1 MRTLRSLAA
10 TVLSVLAVAAGL
22 VACDGA
28 TGGSSGGSSGVTVG
42 YSTYTL
48 SNPFF
53 AGMQMGLE
61 AGTKKHRYELV
72 TTNSN
77 GDAAQQVADIQN
89 LISRG
94 VDYILLT
101 PADGKAI
108 APAVAA
114 ANAAKVPV
122 ISIADSVIPPIT
134 ATITIDDVKAGRDAV
149 DKIAAELTAHKGSA
163 TGAVVDIQGILGT
176 PSATRRE
183 QGFRQQ
189 LARYPGLRVAAAQDG
204 GYDTAKSNAL
214 MVDIL
219 QANPQIDAVFAAND
233 AEAVGASA
241 AIKAQGRFKPVGDPG
256 HIVVIGVDGSKPAI
270 ADVRAGVQDASISQ
284 NPIKMMERA
293 VDTVADL
300 EAHKTVPKQIDWPSA
315 TITQE
320 NIGSPEIKS
329 YGIWADEV

>member
-1 MRTLRSLAA
+1 MRNLRSLAA
-10 TVLSVLAVAAGL
+10 TVMSVLAVSAGL
-22 VACDGA
+22 VACGGA
-28 TGGSSGGSSGVTVG
+28 SGSNASGVTIG

-53 AGMQMGLE
+53 AGMQKGLD
-61 AGTKKHRYELV
+61 AGTQKYGYKLV

-77 GDAAQQVADIQN
+77 GDAAQQVTDIQN

-94 VDYILLT
+94 VNYILLS

-108 APAVAA
+108 APAVSAA
-114 ANAAKVPV
+114 DMAHVPI

-134 ATITIDDVKAGRDAV
+134 ATITIDDVKAGSDAV
-149 DKIAAELTAHKGSA
+149 DRIAAELKARKGSA
-163 TGAVVDIQGILGT
+163 TGKVVDIQGILGT

-183 QGFRQQ
+183 EGFRRQ
-189 LARYPGLRVAAAQDG
+189 LAHYPGLQVVAAQDG

-233 AEAVGASA
+233 AEAVGVSA
-241 AIKAQGRFKPVGDPG
+241 AIKSQGRFKPVGDPG
-256 HIVVIGVDGSKPAI
+256 HIIVIGVDGSKPAVE
-270 ADVRAGVQDASISQ
+270 DVRAGVQDASISQ
-284 NPIKMMERA
+284 NPIKMMQKA

-300 EAHKTVPKQIDWPSA
+300 EAHKSVPKQIDWPSA
-315 TITQE
+315 TITKE
-320 NIGSPEIKS
+320 SIDSSEVKS
-329 YGIWADEV
+329 YGIWSDEV

>member
-1 MRTLRSLAA
+1 MRNLRPLTA
-10 TVLSVLAVAAGL
+10 TAMSVLAVSAGL
-22 VACDGA
+22 VACGGA
-28 TGGSSGGSSGVTVG
+28 SGSSSSGVTIG

-53 AGMQMGLE
+53 AGMQKGLD
-61 AGTKKHRYELV
+61 AGTEKYGYKLV

-77 GDAAQQVADIQN
+77 GDAAQQVTDIQN

-94 VDYILLT
+94 VNYILLS

-108 APAVAA
+108 APAVSAA
-114 ANAAKVPV
+114 DAAHVPI

-134 ATITIDDVKAGRDAV
+134 ATITINDVKAGSDAV
-149 DKIAAELTAHKGSA
+149 DRIAAELKARKGSA
-163 TGAVVDIQGILGT
+163 TGTVVDIQGILGT

-233 AEAVGASA
+233 AEAVGVSA
-241 AIKAQGRFKPVGDPG
+241 AIKSQGRFKPVGDPG
-256 HIVVIGVDGSKPAI
+256 HIIVIGVDGSKPAI

-284 NPIKMMERA
+284 NPIKMMQKA

-300 EAHKTVPKQIDWPSA
+300 EAHKSVPKQIDWPSA
-315 TITQE
+315 TITKE
-320 NIGSPEIKS
+320 SIDSPEVKS
-329 YGIWADEV
+329 YGIWSDEV

>member
-1 MRTLRSLAA
+1 MRNLRSLVA
-10 TVLSVLAVAAGL
+10 TVMSVLAVSAGL
-22 VACDGA
+22 VACGGA
-28 TGGSSGGSSGVTVG
+28 SGSNASGVTIG

-48 SNPFF
+48 ANPFF
-53 AGMQMGLE
+53 AGMQKGLDS
-61 AGTKKHRYELV
+61 GTRKYGYKLV

-77 GDAAQQVADIQN
+77 GDAAQQVTDIQN

-94 VDYILLT
+94 VNYILLS

-108 APAVAA
+108 APAVSAA
-114 ANAAKVPV
+114 DAAHVPI

-134 ATITIDDVKAGRDAV
+134 ATITIDDVKAGSDAV
-149 DKIAAELTAHKGSA
+149 DRIAAELKARKGSA
-163 TGAVVDIQGILGT
+163 TGKVVDIQGILGT

-183 QGFRQQ
+183 QGFRTQ
-189 LARYPGLRVAAAQDG
+189 LDHYPGLQVVAAQDG

-233 AEAVGASA
+233 AEAVGVSA
-241 AIKAQGRFKPVGDPG
+241 AIKSQGRFKPVGDPG
-256 HIVVIGVDGSKPAI
+256 HIIVIGVDGSKPAI

-284 NPIKMMERA
+284 NPIKMMQKA

-300 EAHKTVPKQIDWPSA
+300 EAHKSVPKQIDWPSA

-320 NIGSPEIKS
+320 SIDSSEVKS
-329 YGIWADEV
+329 YGIWSDEV